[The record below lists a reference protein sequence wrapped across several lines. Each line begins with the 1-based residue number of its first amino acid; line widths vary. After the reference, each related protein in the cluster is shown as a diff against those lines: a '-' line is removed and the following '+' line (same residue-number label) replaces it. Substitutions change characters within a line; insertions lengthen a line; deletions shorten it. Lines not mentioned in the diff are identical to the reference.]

1 MNKEIRLD
9 IKAID
14 RFAGRYALGYEKGE
28 GSNHFLRIKVVGG
41 ELTIEQARTIAE
53 LSEKYGHGYLE
64 ITTRHDIQLHW
75 IKDEDAP
82 IIFAKLEEVG
92 LNTDMCGQAY
102 PEARYGDVRNIVTC
116 PVSGIQKGEL
126 FDTLPIVKEAVKFFT
141 GKTEYLD
148 LPRKFKIAISACPLN
163 CVRPEINDLGL
174 IAIKSNYGLGFTAF
188 IGGGI
193 GVPPVL
199 AKPMNTYI
207 GLDEVLDFIKAIVEV
222 YRDYGNRKS
231 KAKARFKW
239 MVEEFGIEKIKKLI
253 ETKMYKQLKFFNAK
267 NIELKWDDHIGY
279 QSQKQDGF
287 YFIVIPILAGI
298 LNVKQFKKILGL
310 INKYDGNRIRVSPL
324 QKLILVDIPED
335 KLPVIIKELKN
346 IGFDFNHPSIRW
358 TTIACPTNFC
368 GKALENVKNRAIEIE
383 EHLEKIFGMKL
394 KDLKLRIAISG
405 CPNSCA
411 HHRIAEIGLQA
422 TAIRKNGAIKPAY
435 DIYLRC
441 ESPGIS
447 QLFLKNVLAE
457 DVKYEIEKLIK
468 MYLEMNFSNFHEF
481 AKKCLEGKITYGS

>member
-1 MNKEIRLD
+1 MSKEIQLD

-14 RFAGRYALGYEKGE
+14 KFAGKYALGYEKGE

-41 ELTIEQARTIAE
+41 ELTIDQARTIAE
-53 LSEKYGHGYLE
+53 ISEKYGHGYLE

-116 PVSGIQKGEL
+116 PISGIQKGEL

-148 LPRKFKIAISACPLN
+148 LPRKFKIAVSACPLN
-163 CVRPEINDLGL
+163 CVRLEINDLGL
-174 IAIKSNYGLGFTAF
+174 VAIKSSYGLGFTAF

-193 GVPPVL
+193 GVPPML
-199 AKPMNTYI
+199 AKPMNIYI
-207 GLDEVLDFIKAIVEV
+207 GLNEVLDFMKAIVEI
-222 YRDYGNRKS
+222 YRDYGDRKS

-239 MVEEFGIEKIKKLI
+239 MVEEFGIEKIIKLI
-253 ETKMYKQLKFFNAK
+253 EMKIGKQLKFFDTK
-267 NIELKWDDHIGY
+267 NINLKWDDHIGY
-279 QSQKQDGF
+279 QQQKQEGF
-287 YFIVIPILAGI
+287 YFIVVPTLVGI
-298 LNVKQFKKILGL
+298 LNVKQFKKILEL
-310 INKYDGNRIRVSPL
+310 VDKYGGNRIRVSPL
-324 QKLILVDIPED
+324 QKIILVDIPKD
-335 KLPVIIKELKN
+335 KLSIVIEELGN
-346 IGFDFNHPSIRW
+346 IGFTLNHPPIRW
-358 TTIACPTNFC
+358 TTIACPANFC
-368 GKALENVKNRAIEIE
+368 SKALENVKNRAIEIE
-383 EHLEKIFGMKL
+383 EHLEKIFGIKL
-394 KDLKLRIAISG
+394 KELKLRIAISG

-411 HHRIAEIGLQA
+411 HHKIAEIGLQA
-422 TAIRKNGAIKPAY
+422 TAIRKNGTLKPAY
-435 DIYLRC
+435 DIYLKS
-441 ESPGIS
+441 EFSNIS

-468 MYLEMNFSNFHEF
+468 MYLETNFSNFHKF
-481 AKKCLEGKITYGS
+481 AEKCLEEKVTYGS